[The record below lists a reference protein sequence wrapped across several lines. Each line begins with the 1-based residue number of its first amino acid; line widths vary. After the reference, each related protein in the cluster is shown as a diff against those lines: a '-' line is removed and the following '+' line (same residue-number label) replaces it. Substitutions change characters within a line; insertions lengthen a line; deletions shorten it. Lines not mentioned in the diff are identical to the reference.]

1 MQIHLS
7 KPGGQREGPFTI
19 DQINRD
25 LANRKYRDAD
35 YWAWY
40 EGLDAWVPL
49 HSVPG
54 VLILPDS
61 ATPSAVPPASP
72 QKAVSQARAGAASSA
87 QAKASA
93 SQPSDGVS
101 GDEASGSADSADVD
115 SSGEAAKLASGLP
128 FAALK
133 QFYVF
138 TSGEG
143 PSAMKSPITAKM
155 VKAIVGEDLAKVREK
170 VPRDVFGRCDI
181 AERMRLEKTVPNS
194 AWRAMSSLNAEL
206 VQKAREGAY
215 RTCVRI
221 FPIENDEA
229 VAVFL
234 FYDKSGK

>member
-49 HSVPG
+49 HAVPG
-54 VLILPDS
+54 ILILPE
-61 ATPSAVPPASP
+61 AANPPAVPQAAPVKAPAQKAAAPMAQPKTAQPASDDG
-72 QKAVSQARAGAASSA
+72 QSETAMAASSA
-87 QAKASA
+87 
-93 SQPSDGVS
+93 
-101 GDEASGSADSADVD
+101 ADVD
-115 SSGEAAKLASGLP
+115 SSSEIAGLASGFP
-128 FAALK
+128 FSALR
-133 QFYVF
+133 QFYIF
-138 TSGEG
+138 TAGDG

-155 VKAIVGEDLAKVREK
+155 VKAIVGEDLARLREK

-181 AERMRLEKTVPNS
+181 AERLRKEKTIPAS

-206 VQKAREGAY
+206 VQQAREGSY

-221 FPIENDEA
+221 FPIENNEW
-229 VAVFL
+229 VALFL
-234 FYDKSGK
+234 FYEKAGK